1 MDAMHETHLRG
12 PRLALASLALLA
24 ACGGSDGNDPT
35 PVTQPPVTAAPA
47 PSPSATPAAFR
58 CPLPDMPRL
67 NIICPRPEPVLWR
80 EVDAAINKTVAEHP
94 ELFNL
99 NDDKGGGSYLVLDR
113 ARYHQTVVDNLH
125 AQGIC
130 AIVELEEIAVKNTNA
145 FNEQYNIWVSDG
157 HIRHGIRAHI
167 TTCFPATF

>member
-1 MDAMHETHLRG
+1 MKLNHIRG
-12 PRLALASLALLA
+12 PRLALAFLTVA
-24 ACGGSDGNDPT
+24 AVSCGGSDGTPTNPPVTT
-35 PVTQPPVTAAPA
+35 PVTTAPA
-47 PSPSATPAAFR
+47 PAPTPAAFR

-157 HIRHGIRAHI
+157 HIRHGIRSHI